1 MKSSSYPAVTAC
13 LAALLVACSGSYTPV
28 VQPSSS
34 SAPRTEAESRA
45 AAIARARADSA
56 RLPYTKADID
66 FMTGMIHHHAQAIE
80 MANLVAERTASPE
93 IKVLSGRII
102 SAQEDEIGIMTRWL
116 EDRLQ
121 PLPDWRAEAAGH
133 GEHAGHGDHGTMMPG
148 MLTPEEMAALKAAR
162 GREFDELFLRGMIK
176 HHEGATEMVRQLFDT
191 PGAGQDE
198 MIFRFA
204 TDVNVDQRTEIN
216 RMHRMLF
223 DVLMDR

>member
-1 MKSSSYPAVTAC
+1 MVKSLPNNVVAAVALVLLTAC
-13 LAALLVACSGSYTPV
+13 SSAPDPV
-28 VQPSSS
+28 VRPAPT

-56 RLPYTKADID
+56 RLPYTRADID
-66 FMTGMIHHHAQAIE
+66 FMTGMIHHHAQAIQ
-80 MANLVAERTASPE
+80 MAGLVADRTASPE
-93 IKVLSGRII
+93 IRTLSGRII

-121 PLPDWRAEAAGH
+121 PVPDWRSEAAGH
-133 GEHAGHGDHGTMMPG
+133 AGHGGHAAVQMPG
-148 MLTPEEMAALKAAR
+148 MLSSEEMAALTAAK

-176 HHEGATEMVRQLFDT
+176 HHEGATEMVKQLFDT

-216 RMHRMLF
+216 RMERMLF
-223 DVLMDR
+223 DVLLDS

>member
-1 MKSSSYPAVTAC
+1 MKSSKYPTVAC
-13 LAALLVACSGSYTPV
+13 LAALVVACGGSSAPA
-28 VQPSSS
+28 VQPSPSS
-34 SAPRTEAESRA
+34 TAPRTEAESRA

-66 FMTGMIHHHAQAIE
+66 FMSGMIHHHAQAIE
-80 MANLVAERTASPE
+80 MANLVGERTASPE

-121 PLPDWRAEAAGH
+121 PVPDWRAEAAGH
-133 GEHAGHGDHGTMMPG
+133 GEHGAHGDHGTMMPG
-148 MLTPEEMAALKAAR
+148 MLTAEEMAALKAAR
-162 GREFDELFLRGMIK
+162 GREFDVLFLRGMIK
-176 HHEGATEMVRQLFDT
+176 HHEGATEMVRQLFNT

-216 RMHRMLF
+216 RMNRMLL
-223 DVLMDR
+223 DVLIDR